1 VVTLPEGSWGQG
13 EHHYIWLNRE
23 TEWTWKHIYDD
34 EIRMKHIA
42 ARIRAVASGQPLL
55 KRAAAQA
62 MRELLLL
69 QASDW
74 QFLISTVSAR
84 DYAELRF
91 SEHHQDF
98 NRLGQLTEI
107 LLEGEEAV
115 PGEIEFLENCE
126 ERDGLF
132 PDADPSLYLDK

>member
-1 VVTLPEGSWGQG
+1 VTLPEGSWGQG
-13 EHHYIWLNRE
+13 EHHYIWLNQE

-34 EIRMKHIA
+34 ELRMKRLA
-42 ARIRAVASGQPLL
+42 ASFSGSPSGNPLL
-55 KRAAAQA
+55 KRAVAQA

-98 NRLGQLTEI
+98 NRTAGLAET
-107 LLEGEEAV
+107 LLEGEEAGS
-115 PGEIEFLENCE
+115 GEIEFLENCE
-126 ERDGLF
+126 ERDNLF
-132 PDADPSLYLDK
+132 PDADSSLYLDK